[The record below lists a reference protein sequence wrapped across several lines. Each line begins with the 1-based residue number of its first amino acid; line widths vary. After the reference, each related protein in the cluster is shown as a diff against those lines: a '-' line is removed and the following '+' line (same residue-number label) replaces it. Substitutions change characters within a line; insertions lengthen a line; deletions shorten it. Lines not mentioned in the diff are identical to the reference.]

1 MGCLDNL
8 HAQSR
13 QHKPMPETTDT
24 PSAPPLR
31 LRQRPV
37 EKIRLSAASLARLV
51 APHQLLRGTR
61 EQEVI
66 ELNAGRVLAHIIPH
80 LTLTELAEAAPDLI
94 APGSDIIRIPPPL
107 LAAAYRIEE
116 ETCSEDD
123 RLATHEPESPHLSP
137 VRSLSRPAEESIQE
151 IPELTPIETP
161 DEQLRAEEPQIEP
174 PAPEPTPQADP
185 APAADQPHR
194 LIELI
199 QSLPTFHR
207 FAPAETRTL
216 ILETEPCSDAA
227 DLPDQDALQSLF
239 LTEEKLTVSRV
250 VELCGTLPGIRSC
263 VLTHGDLVVS
273 AHNVPEGLDLV
284 SMSATAARMLD
295 AMQESASQLGLG
307 QVPALTLHT
316 ERGPLSVVRQGGL
329 AMLVV
334 HADRG
339 FIPGVREKL
348 AAALGELSRAPLAL
362 PRPASPEL

>member
-1 MGCLDNL
+1 
-8 HAQSR
+8 
-13 QHKPMPETTDT
+13 MPESTEP

-37 EKIRLSAASLARLV
+37 EKIRLPAARLARLV
-51 APHQLLRGTR
+51 DPRFLLREMR
-61 EQEVI
+61 EHESI
-66 ELNAGRVLAHIIPH
+66 ELNADRVLAHIVPH
-80 LTLTELAEAAPDLI
+80 LTLADLAEASPDLF
-94 APGSDIIRIPPPL
+94 APGSGIVRIPPPL
-107 LAAAYRIEE
+107 LAAAYFIEE
-116 ETCSEDD
+116 ESCAEDD
-123 RLATHEPESPHLSP
+123 RFQLPENGFESSRPSP
-137 VRSLSRPAEESIQE
+137 VHSLSRPAAEPLEKIPEIS
-151 IPELTPIETP
+151 IPELPSTEFPT
-161 DEQLRAEEPQIEP
+161 EP
-174 PAPEPTPQADP
+174 PTRGSAPEPAPMAEP
-185 APAADQPHR
+185 APVADQPHR

-199 QSLPTFHR
+199 QRLPTFHR
-207 FAPAETRTL
+207 FAPSQPPTL
-216 ILETEPCSDAA
+216 LLETEPCGDSS

-239 LTEEKLTVSRV
+239 LTEEKLTVRRV

-263 VLTHGDLVVS
+263 VLTHADLVVS

-295 AMQESASQLGLG
+295 AMQESANQLGLG
-307 QVPALTLHT
+307 QIPALTLHT

-362 PRPASPEL
+362 PRPASPEN